1 VPATPTSPE
10 TTERDLPAGAGPVH
24 RTTDELRAF
33 LPALLAAP
41 REVGTVRLVVA
52 RPGPGAREVL
62 DEGRFDAVVGLVGDD
77 WSVRG
82 NRHTADGGPHPLMQV
97 TVVNDGL
104 AAFLAGDLTRQS
116 LLGDQLHVDLDLSH
130 ANLPAHSRLAIGEPG
145 TGGAELEV
153 TEAPHTGCAKFVARF
168 GAEAMAFVNGRTGRP
183 LRLRGLNARV
193 VVSGR
198 VRPGDAVHVRRP

>member
-1 VPATPTSPE
+1 
-10 TTERDLPAGAGPVH
+10 VH
-24 RTTDELRAF
+24 RTADELQAF
-33 LPALLAAP
+33 LPALLTAP
-41 REVGTVRLVVA
+41 REVGAVRLVVA

-62 DEGRFDAVVGLVGDD
+62 GEGRLDAEFGLVGDD

-104 AAFLAGDLTRQS
+104 AAFLAGDPTRQP
-116 LLGDQLHVDLDLSH
+116 LVGDQLHVDLDLSH
-130 ANLPAHSRLAIGEPG
+130 ENLPAGSRLAIGEPG

-153 TEAPHTGCAKFVARF
+153 TEAPHTGCAKFVTRF

-193 VVSGR
+193 VVPGR
-198 VRPGDAVHVRRP
+198 VRPGDPVHVRRP

>member
-1 VPATPTSPE
+1 MTATPTSPA
-10 TTERDLPAGAGPVH
+10 TTQGDLPSGAEPVH
-24 RTTDELRAF
+24 RTTAELEAF
-33 LPALLAAP
+33 LPVLLAGP

-62 DEGRFDAVVGLVGDD
+62 DEGRLDAGVGLVGDD

-97 TVVNDGL
+97 TVVNDSL
-104 AAFLAGDLTRQS
+104 AAFLAGDPTRQP
-116 LLGDQLHVDLDLSH
+116 LVGDQLHVDLDLSH
-130 ANLPAHSRLAIGEPG
+130 ENLPAGSRLTIGEPG

-168 GAEAMAFVNGRTGRP
+168 GAEAMRFVNGRTGRP

-193 VVSGR
+193 VVPGR
-198 VRPGDAVHVRRP
+198 VRPGDPVRVRRP